1 MTPLLQRI
9 VEAAKGADLL
19 DLLAEE
25 LAPTDLQSLML
36 EVYRRR
42 SLARTPADLLSD
54 YRKSRFFGSAPFDEA
69 DLTEWGEIARRIG
82 GPQFEFLTMSPVS
95 PLGTC
100 AALAGVS
107 QNWSIPT
114 ARTGEVISD
123 PTNVLA
129 LEAAIRRSE
138 ALKRGSAEAEPVHL
152 STTQRV
158 VRPQAYA
165 NPNALAHFSLFCLVS
180 SGRDRG
186 SFGFEAEAI
195 KAHLAIYL
203 AGFRRYF
210 GDDVA
215 LTVSYTITN
224 AGNPDARLEALRD
237 VARRHSANVE
247 EEAGRVAVDQYYD
260 GFCFHIWGGWSSDE
274 RRQLVDGGAV
284 DWTAKLLSNAKERA
298 FISGTG
304 IDGLV
309 ALRKSK

>member
-9 VEAAKGADLL
+9 VEAAKGADVL
-19 DLLAEE
+19 DLLAED

-42 SLARTPADLLSD
+42 SLARTPADLLDD
-54 YRKSRFFGSAPFDEA
+54 YRRSRFFGRAPFDEA
-69 DLTEWGEIARRIG
+69 DLSEWGEIARRIG
-82 GPQFEFLTMSPVS
+82 TPGFEFLTMSPVT

-100 AALAGVS
+100 AVLADVS

-114 ARTGEVISD
+114 ARTGEVVSD

-129 LEAAIRRSE
+129 LEAAIRRGDD
-138 ALKRGSAEAEPVHL
+138 LKRDPADVGFVHL

-165 NPNALAHFSLFCLVS
+165 NPYALAHFSLFCLAS

-195 KAHLAIYL
+195 KAQLAIYL
-203 AGFRRYF
+203 GGFRQYF
-210 GDDVA
+210 GDDLE
-215 LTVSYTITN
+215 LTVSYTLTS
-224 AGNPDARLEALRD
+224 AGKPDARLEALRE
-237 VARRHSANVE
+237 VADMHSANVE
-247 EEAGRVAVDQYYD
+247 EEPGRAAVSQYYN
-260 GFCFHIWGGWSSDE
+260 GFCFHIWGGWTSGK

-284 DWTAKLLSNAKERA
+284 DWTAKLLSNGKERA
-298 FISGTG
+298 LISGTG

-309 ALRKSK
+309 ALRNSK